1 MKQLIEVIYSDEDM
15 VVANKPAG
23 ITVIPDRIHT
33 ELETVQT
40 ILQKQFGKLWVVHRI
55 DRPTSGVI
63 CFARNEVAHRN
74 LSLQFQNHEVQKF
87 YYAIVKGKMSIKS
100 GVINEPIA
108 ENMARPGSMLI
119 HKRGKD
125 ALTLF
130 EVAEEFKHA
139 SLLKVEIKTGR
150 THQIRVH
157 LASLGHPLFVDELY
171 ANTEAFFFSSIKKKY
186 KPTNEEER
194 PTIARLTLHAAQ
206 ITLRHPS
213 KGQEISFKAPLPK
226 DMETVLKLLR
236 KYDM

>member
-1 MKQLIEVIYSDEDM
+1 MKQSIEVIYSDNDL

-40 ILQKQFGKLWVVHRI
+40 VLQKQFGKLWVVHRI

-63 CFARNEVAHRN
+63 CFARNEAAHRN

-87 YYAIVKGKMSIKS
+87 YFALVKGNMNAKS
-100 GVINEPIA
+100 GTINEPIA

-125 ALTLF
+125 ALTLY
-130 EVAEEFKHA
+130 EVTEEFKHA

-157 LASLGHPLFVDELY
+157 LAWLGNPLLVDELY
-171 ANTEAFFFSSIKKKY
+171 GKTEAFFFSSIKKKY
-186 KPTNEEER
+186 KATDEEER
-194 PTIARLTLHAAQ
+194 PTIARLTLHAEQ
-206 ITLRHPS
+206 ITFKHPVTG
-213 KGQEISFKAPLPK
+213 KEVSFAAPLPK
-226 DMETVLKLLR
+226 DIETVLKLLR
-236 KYDM
+236 KYDS

>member
-1 MKQLIEVIYSDEDM
+1 MKQNVEVIYSDNDI

-40 ILQKQFGKLWVVHRI
+40 ILQKQFDKLWVVHRI
-55 DRPTSGVI
+55 DRPTSGII
-63 CFARNEVAHRN
+63 CFARNEVAHRH
-74 LSLQFQNHEVQKF
+74 LSLQFQNHEVRKF
-87 YYAIVKGKMSIKS
+87 YYAIVKGKMGAKS
-100 GVINEPIA
+100 GEVNQPIA

-125 ALTLF
+125 ALTLY
-130 EVAEEFKHA
+130 EVVEEFKHA
-139 SLLKVEIKTGR
+139 SFLRVEIKTGR

-157 LASLGHPLFVDELY
+157 LASLGNPLLVDELY
-171 ANTEAFFFSSIKKKY
+171 ANTEAFFFSSVKKKY
-186 KPTNEEER
+186 KPTDEEER

-206 ITLRHPS
+206 LTLTHPATL
-213 KGQEISFKAPLPK
+213 KEVSFSASLPK

-236 KYDM
+236 KYDK